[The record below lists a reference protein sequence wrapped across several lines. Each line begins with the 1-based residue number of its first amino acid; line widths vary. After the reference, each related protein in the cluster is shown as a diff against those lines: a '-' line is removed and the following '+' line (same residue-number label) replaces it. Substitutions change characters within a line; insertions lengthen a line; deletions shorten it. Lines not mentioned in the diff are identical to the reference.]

1 MPAQTGPGG
10 NMRAFF
16 AAAIA
21 AAVLSGAV
29 PGQAEPIGDLF
40 KGKQLRFVL
49 GAAAGQ
55 DYDIW
60 ARLIGRHLSR
70 YIPGAPTVVVQNMP
84 GAGHML
90 ATNWLYNVAPRDG
103 TVWGMVSRNIPNAAF
118 QGFTGVRYDPTKFN
132 WIGSPELNNRGCF
145 AMDRARVKKAE
156 DLFEHELI
164 VGGTGAG
171 STVTE
176 TPNLLRGLVGMK
188 FKVVDGYAKPQD
200 AVLAMERGE
209 LDGLCQT
216 VQSFLQ
222 ARPEW
227 FRTGRAKALFTLEH
241 EPVAGLAAP
250 TIYKFLKTDEQR
262 GILDFLSSSIELGRP
277 IMLPPEVPADRVDAM
292 RRAFDATIKDA
303 AFRDEAKKMGL
314 DITHRTGEQL
324 EAVVQAAKDTPT
336 AIIAKAA
343 QLSSAN

>member
-1 MPAQTGPGG
+1 
-10 NMRAFF
+10 MRKS
-16 AAAIA
+16 IA
-21 AAVLSGAV
+21 AFVAVVMLGSPSANAQPSDDV
-29 PGQAEPIGDLF
+29 F
-40 KGKQLRFVL
+40 KGKPLRFVL

-176 TPNLLRGLVGMK
+176 TPNLLRGLIGMK

-227 FRTGRAKALFTLEH
+227 FKSGTAHALFTLEH
-241 EPVAGLAAP
+241 EPVAGLDAP
-250 TIYKFLKTDEQR
+250 TIYRFLKTDEQR
-262 GILDFLSSSIELGRP
+262 KILDFLSSSIELGRP
-277 IMLPPEVPADRVDAM
+277 IMLPPDVPPQRVQAM
-292 RRAFDATIKDA
+292 RRAFDATIKDP
-303 AFRDEAKKMGL
+303 AFREEAKKMGL

-324 EAVVQAAKDTPT
+324 EATIKAAKETPPE
-336 AIIAKAA
+336 IIAKAA
-343 QLSSAN
+343 QMSSAH

>member
-1 MPAQTGPGG
+1 MIGVCL
-10 NMRAFF
+10 
-16 AAAIA
+16 
-21 AAVLSGAV
+21 AAVAMLTFSTVAAHA
-29 PGQAEPIGDLF
+29 QSIDELF
-40 KGKQLRFVL
+40 KGGKQLRFVL
-49 GAAAGQ
+49 GASAGQ
-55 DYDIW
+55 DYDLW

-70 YIPGAPTVVVQNMP
+70 HLPGSPVVVVQNMP

-118 QGFTGVRYDPTKFN
+118 QNFSGVRYDPMKFN

-145 AMDRARVKKAE
+145 AMDRAPVKKAE

-176 TPNLLRGLVGMK
+176 TPNLLRGLLGMK

-227 FRTGRAKALFTLEH
+227 FKTGRARALFTLEH
-241 EPVAGLAAP
+241 EPVAGLGAP
-250 TIYKFLKTDEQR
+250 TIYQFLKTDEQR
-262 GILDFLSSSIELGRP
+262 KILDFLSSSIELGRP
-277 IMLPPEVPADRVDAM
+277 IMLPPEVPPERVQAM
-292 RRAFDATIKDA
+292 RRAFDATINDPL
-303 AFRDEAKKMGL
+303 FREEANKMGL
-314 DITHRTGEQL
+314 DITRRTGEQL
-324 EAVVQAAKDTPT
+324 EAVVRAAKETPPE
-336 AIIAKAA
+336 IIAKAA
-343 QLSSAN
+343 QASQSSAN